1 MGNVLRVN
9 LEIHMKLYV
18 MEIFYGKGL
27 NGSNWKWKNLS
38 GMLWGIEGLKSNLP
52 KR

>member
-18 MEIFYGKGL
+18 MKILYGEGL
-27 NGSNWKWKNLS
+27 NGSYGKWKDLG
-38 GMLWGIEGLKSNLP
+38 GMLWEIE
-52 KR
+52 

>member
-1 MGNVLRVN
+1 MENVLRVN

-18 MEIFYGKGL
+18 MEILYGEGL

-38 GMLWGIEGLKSNLP
+38 GMLWEIEGLKSNLP
-52 KR
+52 KK